1 MKQRNR
7 TVHLDGVLAVLLLG
21 VFAACVLAVLLAGA
35 DGYQRLTQRDQEA
48 YAQRT
53 AAQYLATRVRQAD
66 TAAGM
71 TVEPFGP
78 DGPDALLLYEEIE
91 GPTYVTRVYCYDGYL
106 RELFSAADVQLL
118 PADGEKV
125 LEMQNLTLSSDGQGI
140 SARITDPQ
148 GNETAL
154 YWTLRSAEEAVEE

>member
-1 MKQRNR
+1 
-7 TVHLDGVLAVLLLG
+7 
-21 VFAACVLAVLLAGA
+21 
-35 DGYQRLTQRDQEA
+35 
-48 YAQRT
+48 
-53 AAQYLATRVRQAD
+53 
-66 TAAGM
+66 M

-91 GPTYVTRVYCYDGYL
+91 GTTYVTRVYCYDGYL
-106 RELFSAADVQLL
+106 RELFSAADAQLL

>member
-35 DGYQRLTQRDQEA
+35 DGYQRLTQRDREA

-91 GPTYVTRVYCYDGYL
+91 GTTYVTGCIVTMGICGNCFPL
-106 RELFSAADVQLL
+106 RMRNSC
-118 PADGEKV
+118 
-125 LEMQNLTLSSDGQGI
+125 
-140 SARITDPQ
+140 
-148 GNETAL
+148 
-154 YWTLRSAEEAVEE
+154 LRMERRCWRCRT

>member
-35 DGYQRLTQRDQEA
+35 DGYQRLTQ
-48 YAQRT
+48 
-53 AAQYLATRVRQAD
+53 YLATRVRQAD

-91 GPTYVTRVYCYDGYL
+91 GTTYVTRVYCYDGYL
-106 RELFSAADVQLL
+106 RELFSAADAQLL

>member
-35 DGYQRLTQRDQEA
+35 DGYQRLTQRDREA

-66 TAAGM
+66 IAAGM

-91 GPTYVTRVYCYDGYL
+91 GTTYVTRVYCYDGYL

-118 PADGEKV
+118 PADGENV